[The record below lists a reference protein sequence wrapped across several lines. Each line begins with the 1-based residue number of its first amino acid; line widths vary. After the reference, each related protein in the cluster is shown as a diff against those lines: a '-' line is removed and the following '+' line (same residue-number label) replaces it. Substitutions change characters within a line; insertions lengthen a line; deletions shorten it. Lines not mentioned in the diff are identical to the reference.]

1 MKKITLFLTLIIVI
15 ATPMLAFAQQATDEN
30 LTQTDVTA
38 AQNAVLEQYE
48 SLLET
53 PIFDGYVKG
62 QVNDVSESKEQIMP
76 GSPMHNPKN
85 PDLQYATLQT
95 VTFEVSEGEYKGIIF
110 EAKNELLNQI
120 FDLPLKKG
128 DKIMLSLKVYKDGS
142 IEGFATDYIRSH
154 IMVWLIVLFI
164 IGVLLIGKMKGLR
177 AIVSLGI
184 TIGSIFF
191 ILIPATISGYNA
203 IVVSILLAI
212 AVTIVTIVM
221 ISGFNKK
228 STSAIVGTIGGV
240 ILAGLIAYTIG
251 KITMLT
257 GLAGEDARILYL
269 NKPELNFFNIFFASI
284 IIGSLGAVMD
294 VGMSI
299 ASAVNEIAQAKPNST
314 SRELFTAGMNIGK
327 DIMGTMSNT
336 LILAYV
342 GSSFPLLLLFALND
356 FDTMHIIN
364 FDFMAAE
371 IVRSI
376 SGSFGLLLAI
386 PITAF
391 FAAKTLGKSQKIQS

>member
-1 MKKITLFLTLIIVI
+1 MKKITIFLALILAI
-15 ATPMLAFAQQATDEN
+15 ATPSIAFAQSDDEI
-30 LTQTDVTA
+30 LA
-38 AQNAVLEQYE
+38 QYE
-48 SLLET
+48 SALDK
-53 PIFDGYVKG
+53 PIFDEYVEAR
-62 QVNDVSESKEQIMP
+62 VSDVKESKEQIMP
-76 GSPMHNPKN
+76 GSPLHNPQN
-85 PDLQYATLQT
+85 PNIQYSTLQT
-95 VTFEVSEGEYKGIIF
+95 VTFEVLEGEYKGIIF

-128 DKIMLSLKVYKDGS
+128 DKVMLSLKVYEDGS
-142 IEGFATDYIRSH
+142 VEGFATDYIRNH
-154 IMVWLIVLFI
+154 MMILLIILFIAAVLF
-164 IGVLLIGKMKGLR
+164 IGKMKGLR
-177 AIVSLGI
+177 AILSLSI
-184 TIGSIFF
+184 TIGAIFF
-191 ILIPATISGYNA
+191 ILIPATINGYDPL
-203 IVVSILLAI
+203 SISI
-212 AVTIVTIVM
+212 IISIIVTTITIIM

-240 ILAGLIAYTIG
+240 VLAGIIAYIVG
-251 KITMLT
+251 KMTMLT

-269 NKPELNFFNIFFASI
+269 NKPELNFFSIFFASI
-284 IIGSLGAVMD
+284 IIGSLGAIMD

-299 ASAVNEIAQAKPNST
+299 ASSVNEISQAKPNLT
-314 SRELFTAGMNIGK
+314 SRDLFKAGMNIGK

-342 GSSFPLLLLFALND
+342 GSSFPLMLLFALND

-391 FAAKTLGKSQKIQS
+391 FAAKMLGVKKYN

>member
-15 ATPMLAFAQQATDEN
+15 ATPMLAFAQQP
-30 LTQTDVTA
+30 DVTA

-48 SLLET
+48 SSLEI
-53 PIFDGYVKG
+53 PVFDGYVKG

-85 PDLQYATLQT
+85 PALQYATLQT

-142 IEGFATDYIRSH
+142 VEGFATDYIRSH

-203 IVVSILLAI
+203 IIVSILLAI
-212 AVTIVTIVM
+212 AVTIVTIIM

-391 FAAKTLGKSQKIQS
+391 FAAKTLGKSQKVQS